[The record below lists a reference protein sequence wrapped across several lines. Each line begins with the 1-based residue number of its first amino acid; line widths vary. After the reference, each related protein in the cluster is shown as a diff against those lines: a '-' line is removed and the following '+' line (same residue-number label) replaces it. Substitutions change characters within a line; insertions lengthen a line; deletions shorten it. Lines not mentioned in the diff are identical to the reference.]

1 MRKEDKYKPVLSVR
15 ISEKSFEKLDKC
27 LELKNKEYEK
37 FGVVYKRS
45 DILEEMISNSY
56 LNAMA
61 DSNDPDVSDELDRI
75 ILNRLQL
82 ILRQMHISDFLE
94 LIAQDAQIIKRQVNS
109 LYNAFDVD
117 NQDDYETEEEEDKDE
132 NY

>member
-1 MRKEDKYKPVLSVR
+1 MEKEDKYKPVLSVR
-15 ISEKSFEKLDKC
+15 ISKKSFEKLDKC

-37 FGVVYKRS
+37 FGVFYKRS
-45 DILEEMISNSY
+45 DILEEMITNSY

-61 DSNDPDVSDELDRI
+61 NSNDPDVSDELDRI
-75 ILNRLQL
+75 IINRLQL

-94 LIAQDAQIIKRQVNS
+94 LIAQDTQIIKRQVND
-109 LYNAFDVD
+109 LYNTFDID
-117 NQDDYETEEEEDKDE
+117 NKDDYQVEEEEDKDE

>member
-15 ISEKSFEKLDKC
+15 ISKKSFEKLDKC
-27 LELKNKEYEK
+27 LELKNKEYEI

-94 LIAQDAQIIKRQVNS
+94 LIAQDTQIIKRQVNS
-109 LYNAFDVD
+109 LYNALDVD
-117 NQDDYETEEEEDKDE
+117 DQDNYETEEGGR
-132 NY
+132 

>member
-1 MRKEDKYKPVLSVR
+1 MGKEDKYKPVLSVR
-15 ISEKSFEKLDKC
+15 ISKKSFEKLDKC

-45 DILEEMISNSY
+45 DILEEMITNSY

-94 LIAQDAQIIKRQVNS
+94 LIAQDVQIIKRQVNS